1 MSSKMP
7 IMACDKS
14 TSVNIT
20 MTENQP
26 DTNANTSETVDHPL
40 AVFQATLLKEMH
52 EAVIFLDV
60 NCQIVF
66 WNQSATNLTGRSSD
80 KVLGQVLKPENMSM
94 STRNGQTVEEINC
107 PFRHA
112 IRSGKKTTET
122 YCLVSRNGR
131 KSVVELSVTPVKTRL
146 GQQTTVHGAVVRF
159 HDASELTQLREQ
171 LNQFATDSS
180 LDPLTQ
186 TGKRATA
193 SKPLPALPD
202 GNTLADF
209 DPLNAIPF
217 SVDGKRLLF
226 AGDFISI
233 NPMHMVG
240 EKLVGFIRETGSR
253 LIECKHD
260 FVSLMLKTTHPNDSD
275 RESTFQVD
283 IELHDAGRNLS
294 GNPYTRIRL
303 VIHPP
308 RRKILGPVH
317 EDLYPLI
324 VRDLRRYLMINDNDT
339 SSSRIFIGEMKTN

>member
-1 MSSKMP
+1 M
-7 IMACDKS
+7 
-14 TSVNIT
+14 
-20 MTENQP
+20 
-26 DTNANTSETVDHPL
+26 
-40 AVFQATLLKEMH
+40 
-52 EAVIFLDV
+52 
-60 NCQIVF
+60 
-66 WNQSATNLTGRSSD
+66 
-80 KVLGQVLKPENMSM
+80 VLGQVLKPGNMSL

-107 PFRHA
+107 PFQHA
-112 IRSGKKTTET
+112 IQSGKKTTET

-131 KSVVELSVTPVKTRL
+131 KSVVELSVTPVMTRL
-146 GQQTTVHGAVVRF
+146 GQQTIVHGAVVRF
-159 HDASELTQLREQ
+159 HDASELIQLREQ
-171 LNQFATDSS
+171 LSQLTTESS
-180 LDPLTQ
+180 LEPLVHV
-186 TGKRATA
+186 GKRATT
-193 SKPLPALPD
+193 SKPLPAPSD
-202 GNTLADF
+202 GKTLTDF

-240 EKLVGFIRETGSR
+240 EKLVGFIRDTGAR

-260 FVSLMLKTTHPNDSD
+260 FVSLIIKTTHPNDSD

-308 RRKILGPVH
+308 KRRILGPIH
-317 EDLYPLI
+317 EDLYPWI

>member
-40 AVFQATLLKEMH
+40 AAFQATLLKEMH

-80 KVLGQVLKPENMSM
+80 KVLGQVLKPENMSL

-107 PFRHA
+107 PFRDA

-159 HDASELTQLREQ
+159 HDASELIQLREQ
-171 LNQFATDSS
+171 LSQFTTKSS
-180 LDPLTQ
+180 LNPLTQ
-186 TGKRATA
+186 VANRVTP

-240 EKLVGFIRETGSR
+240 EKLVGFIRESGSR

-260 FVSLMLKTTHPNDSD
+260 FVSLLTKTTHPNDSD

>member
-1 MSSKMP
+1 MSSTMP
-7 IMACDKS
+7 IQACDKS
-14 TSVNIT
+14 TLVNIP

-26 DTNANTSETVDHPL
+26 DTNANTSGTVDQAL
-40 AVFQATLLKEMH
+40 SLFQATLLKEMH

-60 NCQIVF
+60 NCQVVF

-80 KVLGQVLKPENMSM
+80 KVLGQVLKPGNMSL
-94 STRNGQTVEEINC
+94 STRSGQPIEEIHC
-107 PFRHA
+107 PFQHA
-112 IRSGKKTTET
+112 IRSEKKTTET

-131 KSVVELSVTPVKTRL
+131 RSVVELTVTPVMTRL

-159 HDASELTQLREQ
+159 HDASELFQLREQ
-171 LNQFATDSS
+171 LSPFSTESS
-180 LDPLTQ
+180 VEPLAQ
-186 TGKRATA
+186 VGERATP
-193 SKPLPALPD
+193 SRPLPAPSD
-202 GNTLADF
+202 GNTLTDF

-217 SVDGKRLLF
+217 SDDGKRLLF

-240 EKLVGFIRETGSR
+240 EKLVGFIRDVGAR

-260 FVSLMLKTTHPNDSD
+260 FVSLLIKTTHPNDSD

-294 GNPYTRIRL
+294 SNPCTRIRL

-308 RRKILGPVH
+308 KRRILGPNH
-317 EDLYPLI
+317 EDLYPWI
-324 VRDLRRYLMINDNDT
+324 VRDLRRYLMITDNDT
-339 SSSRIFIGEMKTN
+339 SRSRIFIGKMKTN